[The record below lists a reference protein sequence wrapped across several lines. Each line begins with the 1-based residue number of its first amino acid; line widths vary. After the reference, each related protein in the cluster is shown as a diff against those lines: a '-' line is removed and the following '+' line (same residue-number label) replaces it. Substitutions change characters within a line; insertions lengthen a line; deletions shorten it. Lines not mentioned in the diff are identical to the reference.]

1 MTGGAEQ
8 AAPLAAYKQVMDMFD
23 DVAAFLVVAPLA
35 IVLGVAAVAAYLAFR
50 HRPAAVHVKPKNRL
64 SD

>member
-1 MTGGAEQ
+1 
-8 AAPLAAYKQVMDMFD
+8 MDMFD
-23 DVAAFLVVAPLA
+23 DVAAFLMLAPLA
-35 IVLGVAAVAAYLAFR
+35 IVLGVAAMAAYFAFR